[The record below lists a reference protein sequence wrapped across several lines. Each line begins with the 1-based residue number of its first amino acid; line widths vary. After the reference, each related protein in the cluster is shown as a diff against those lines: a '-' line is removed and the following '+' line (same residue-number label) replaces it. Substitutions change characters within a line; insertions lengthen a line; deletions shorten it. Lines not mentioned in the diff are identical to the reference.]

1 MKISTTHQRFADNL
15 GEQAA
20 LEYPEHF
27 LGPNWKDVLNF
38 WIYLD
43 TLSCEDFKIFVDL
56 YKALGDT
63 ETRIVARYISER
75 AAENIIGHTRAT
87 AAWWAV
93 HDNLSLRYTPSPARR
108 ISPRF
113 VSAWVTYELIG
124 SHKLKSLTIFPSILN
139 L

>member
-1 MKISTTHQRFADNL
+1 MRISTTHQKFADML
-15 GEQAA
+15 DGQTT
-20 LEYPEHF
+20 LECPEYF

-43 TLSCEDFKIFVDL
+43 TLSREDFQIFVDL

-75 AAENIIGHTRAT
+75 AAENIIGHTYAS

-93 HDNLSLRYTPSPARR
+93 HNNLSLRYTPSPARLS
-108 ISPRF
+108 SPRF
-113 VSAWVTYELIG
+113 VSAWATYELIG
-124 SHKLKSLTIFPSILN
+124 SHKLKSLKIFPSILN